1 MSRSRTQ
8 SMVVA
13 ALVAALIT
21 VGAFVCVPVGAVPVT
36 LQMLAVVLAAL
47 LLSPGGAFAATA
59 VYLLIGAVG
68 LPVFAGGKAG
78 LAVLVGPTGGFLIG
92 FVAGATIG
100 AVMRRLLTG
109 RVPPAFADGV
119 AAAAVVAT
127 VYLFGWAQLAFVT
140 RMGAAAALATG
151 VAPFIAFDVLKA
163 VAAIAFAGGIRRARA
178 IPAV

>member
-8 SMVVA
+8 SWW
-13 ALVAALIT
+13 LRRSWLRSSPW
-21 VGAFVCVPVGAVPVT
+21 CVRVRTRGRRARDASDARRRAGGPPSIA
-36 LQMLAVVLAAL
+36 
-47 LLSPGGAFAATA
+47 GGAFAATA

-78 LAVLVGPTGGFLIG
+78 LAVLVGPTEDSSSGSSPAPRSGRSCD
-92 FVAGATIG
+92 VCSP
-100 AVMRRLLTG
+100 VVCRRRSPTG
-109 RVPPAFADGV
+109 SLPRRRGDRVLV
-119 AAAAVVAT
+119 R
-127 VYLFGWAQLAFVT
+127 WAQLAFVT